1 MMVLSQPCRI
11 FKNGFL
17 VRLGTVSIAKSDEV
31 EGNEQS
37 LLEAIMWV
45 PEIMDSLD
53 RQFQIMDIPL
63 HLPGKEFSLR
73 VESINRQ
80 FNYGD

>member
-1 MMVLSQPCRI
+1 
-11 FKNGFL
+11 
-17 VRLGTVSIAKSDEV
+17 
-31 EGNEQS
+31 
-37 LLEAIMWV
+37 MWV

-53 RQFQIMDIPL
+53 RQFQIMDIPP